1 MKCFLR
7 LNDLFSQGSRQG
19 TLMPGLLNF
28 LYEQLSYHKILPFV
42 CKLSI
47 EISHRRPILV
57 NRVPGDLMRNFTI
70 MAEPSRQ
77 KPDNARRLCDNFKK
91 KFMSDHKVF
100 CAKLKQELPGLSE
113 PPFDGDLGKKIYEQ
127 VSQQA
132 WGQWMEHC
140 KMLLNEYRLNPARKQ
155 DQEVIVKQ
163 MEQFFFGEG
172 AARPAEYVPP
182 AH

>member
-1 MKCFLR
+1 
-7 LNDLFSQGSRQG
+7 
-19 TLMPGLLNF
+19 
-28 LYEQLSYHKILPFV
+28 
-42 CKLSI
+42 
-47 EISHRRPILV
+47 
-57 NRVPGDLMRNFTI
+57 
-70 MAEPSRQ
+70 
-77 KPDNARRLCDNFKK
+77 
-91 KFMSDHKVF
+91 MSDHTVF
-100 CAKLKQELPGLSE
+100 CAKLKQQLPGLSE
-113 PPFDGDLGKKIYEQ
+113 PPFDSDLGKKIYEQ

-182 AH
+182 TH